1 MESAHVRE
9 FKIVLDSGFH
19 TVDSELQELAW
30 IPVFVSG
37 TWIPIFSRIS
47 DSLSC
52 IPDSKAHDSEFYKE
66 LFPGFRIP
74 YMGDRPS
81 LGVPIVLFWLYTDK
95 IPTGILSTESL
106 ISMCNQMVN
115 L

>member
-1 MESAHVRE
+1 MESPHVKE

-19 TVDSELQELAW
+19 TVESELQELAW
-30 IPVFVSG
+30 NPVFVSG

-52 IPDSKAHDSEFYKE
+52 ISDSKAHDSEFYEE
-66 LFPGFRIP
+66 LFPGSRIP

-81 LGVPIVLFWLYTDK
+81 LGVPIVLAIYR
-95 IPTGILSTESL
+95 
-106 ISMCNQMVN
+106 
-115 L
+115 